1 MAGEMSKRSVERA
14 DAVLQATTD
23 VLADAGFTGLTIDLV
38 AARAHSSKATIYK
51 SWPTKT
57 ALVVAVAARLGPVPV
72 PLLDESHSLTETV
85 TAIVAAVREI
95 TVGEFGRLVLALDA
109 AGRSDPAIMA
119 AVEEFLVA
127 PQHLAVGAALTA
139 LQGAGRIDSQVDTI
153 LAGRVILSLIVDRT
167 LARGDATT
175 EAEMHSIV
183 RDWLV
188 PVLSPQRVGTRTP
201 GPPAGP
207 G

>member
-1 MAGEMSKRSVERA
+1 MAGEMSKRSSERA

-23 VLADAGFTGLTIDLV
+23 LLAEVGYPALTVDAV

-57 ALVVAVAARLGPVPV
+57 ALVVAVAAQLGPVAIPV
-72 PLLDESHSLTETV
+72 LDDSHTLTETV
-85 TAIVAAVREI
+85 TAIVHAVHGLTIGR
-95 TVGEFGRLVLALDA
+95 FGQLVLALDA
-109 AGRSDPAIMA
+109 AGRSEPEIMA
-119 AVEEFLVA
+119 AVENYLA
-127 PQHLAVGAALTA
+127 GPQYRAVSAALDE
-139 LQGAGRIDSQVDTI
+139 LQLAGRIDAAVNTT
-153 LAGRVILSLIVDRT
+153 LAGRVILSLIVDRA
-167 LARGDATT
+167 LARGDLVSAD
-175 EAEMHSIV
+175 ELHGIV

-188 PVLSPQRVGTRTP
+188 PVLAPQQIGTRTP

>member
-1 MAGEMSKRSVERA
+1 MSRRSVERA
-14 DAVLQATTD
+14 DAVLQATID
-23 VLADAGFTGLTIDLV
+23 LLAEVGYSVLTIDAV

-57 ALVVAVAARLGPVPV
+57 ALVVAVAAQLGPVAIPV
-72 PLLDESHSLTETV
+72 LDDTHTLTESV
-85 TAIVAAVREI
+85 TAIAAAAHSI
-95 TVGEFGRLVLALDA
+95 TVGRFGRLVLALDA

-119 AVEEFLVA
+119 AVELY
-127 PQHLAVGAALTA
+127 LAEPLDRAVSTA
-139 LQGAGRIDSQVDTI
+139 LDALQAAGRIDSGVDTTI
-153 LAGRVILSLIVDRT
+153 ASRVILSMLVDRALTRNDVVSDET
-167 LARGDATT
+167 LHGF
-175 EAEMHSIV
+175 V

-188 PVLSPQRVGTRTP
+188 PVLAPQQTGTRTP